1 MVEQNNELL
10 MKNHQS
16 HLICSK
22 SFREVNETLVQKIK
36 KNKGI
41 DMKIINGKGEEI
53 TFKKQLII
61 SLEYGDTISLNKK
74 KEGFV

>member
-1 MVEQNNELL
+1 VVEQNNELL

-16 HLICSK
+16 HLTCSK
-22 SFREVNETLVQKIK
+22 PFPEVNETLVQKIK

-61 SLEYGDTISLNKK
+61 SLEYRDTMSLNKK
-74 KEGFV
+74 REGFV

>member
-1 MVEQNNELL
+1 

>member
-22 SFREVNETLVQKIK
+22 SFPEVNETLVQKIK

-61 SLEYGDTISLNKK
+61 SLEYRDTMSLNKK
-74 KEGFV
+74 REGFV

>member
-16 HLICSK
+16 HLTCSK
-22 SFREVNETLVQKIK
+22 PFPEVNETLVQKIK

-41 DMKIINGKGEEI
+41 DMKIINEKGEEI

-61 SLEYGDTISLNKK
+61 SLEYGDTMSLNKK
-74 KEGFV
+74 REGFV

>member
-1 MVEQNNELL
+1 VVEQNNELL

-16 HLICSK
+16 HLTCSK
-22 SFREVNETLVQKIK
+22 PFLEMNETFVQKIK
-36 KNKGI
+36 KNKDI

-61 SLEYGDTISLNKK
+61 SLEYRDTMSLNKK
-74 KEGFV
+74 REGFV

>member
-1 MVEQNNELL
+1 VVEQNNELL

-16 HLICSK
+16 HLTCSK
-22 SFREVNETLVQKIK
+22 PFPEVNETLVQKIK

-61 SLEYGDTISLNKK
+61 SLEYGDTMSLNKK
-74 KEGFV
+74 REGFV

>member
-1 MVEQNNELL
+1 VVEQNNELL

>member
-1 MVEQNNELL
+1 

-61 SLEYGDTISLNKK
+61 SLEYRDTMSLNKK
-74 KEGFV
+74 REGFV